1 VPGYIQ
7 RSPER
12 NYLNI
17 ELWLAYVTTVLI
29 LMSTPGPSHL
39 LMLSNSLG
47 NGFGRSLSTAAGDL
61 TANVVQM
68 IIASLGVVGLV
79 YSSQSFFVVIKWAG
93 VCYLIFM
100 GVTQFR
106 KRFDPSVAA
115 RSSVRSLR
123 SLYWQGFMTSA
134 ANPKAIIF
142 FAALF
147 PQFVNPAVASGRQF
161 LILGVTYLVVDAC
174 FLLFYGGFAGW
185 IESRFRHHVGR
196 HLNQISGALLVVA
209 AILLGLK
216 DIKTS

>member
-1 VPGYIQ
+1 MD
-7 RSPER
+7 
-12 NYLNI
+12 I

-47 NGFGRSLSTAAGDL
+47 NGFRRSLSTAAGDL

-68 IIASLGVVGLV
+68 IIASLGVVGLIH
-79 YSSQSFFVVIKWAG
+79 SSQSFFTIIKWAG

-106 KRFDPSVAA
+106 KRFDPSIAVLS
-115 RSSVRSLR
+115 RVRSLR

-147 PQFVNPAVASGRQF
+147 PQFVNPATANGKQF
-161 LILGVTYLVVDAC
+161 LILGVTYLVIDAC
-174 FLLFYGGFAGW
+174 FLMTYGGFASW

-209 AILLGLK
+209 AMLLGLK
-216 DIKTS
+216 DIRTS